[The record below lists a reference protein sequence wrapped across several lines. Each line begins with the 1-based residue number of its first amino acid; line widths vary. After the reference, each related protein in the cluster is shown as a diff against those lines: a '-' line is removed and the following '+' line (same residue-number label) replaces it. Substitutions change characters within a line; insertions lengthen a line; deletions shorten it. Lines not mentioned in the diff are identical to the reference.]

1 MKFKF
6 GIIILPKNLPFVDIV
21 IVGSGASGGAC
32 AWKLSESGAKVVLLE
47 QGDWFDQN
55 DYPGDTND
63 WEIKQKNSF
72 HFNPNIRNLSND
84 YEILDKNSDIHPLMY
99 NAVGGSTHH
108 WTAHTPRF
116 HPSDFRVNSLDGVAF
131 DWPISYWDLE
141 KYYDLNDIM
150 MGCSGINGDPAN
162 PPRSERPMP
171 PLPLGEDGKK
181 IAEAADRLGWHWW
194 PSDSYQASEDYKG
207 RVGWNNHGTFASKKQ
222 WQSVAST
229 DITYIKPAIENGL
242 EVRTNCAV
250 QNISVDNAGKL
261 TGVIYVDNRGNQFFQ
276 EAGKVILACNGI
288 GTPRILLNSK
298 SKIFPDGLA
307 NSSGLV
313 GKNLMFHP
321 YASVNGYF
329 NEDVNYSLGP
339 LANIIIVQ
347 EFYETDPNR
356 NFVRG
361 YSFQMARSNGPAHT
375 ALGTGNINN
384 VIWGKEHHNE
394 FKRRFKKS
402 LGMAIISE
410 DLPELH
416 NRVEI
421 DESKTDKNGI
431 PLPKIFYKTSE
442 NTRNL
447 LNHGMKSAEKL
458 LLEAGSYEVN
468 HNPLLQTAGWHL
480 MGTAK
485 MGEDPIHSVVN
496 SNCETHDVENL
507 YIIDGSVFTTSA
519 AVNPTP
525 TIQAIALR
533 TADIILRS

>member
-1 MKFKF
+1 M
-6 GIIILPKNLPFVDIV
+6 PKNLPFVDIV

-229 DITYIKPAIENGL
+229 DVTYIKPAIENGL

-250 QNISVDNAGKL
+250 QNISVDNTGKL

-298 SKIFPDGLA
+298 SKIFPNGLA

-375 ALGTGNINN
+375 ALGTGNTNN

-496 SNCETHDVENL
+496 SNCETHDVKNL

-533 TADIILRS
+533 TADTILRS